1 MEVKLEEQTTQ
12 GSDKIQNTNHYEF
25 VYEQTGNFYHSK
37 NRFFQKL
44 FLETVLNFM
53 MICDNH
59 RNHHISEYRLHA
71 GIFLKLQILKVMS
84 AWTPEMAKK
93 GCKLGT
99 YQLVTSEQH
108 PTESPAAVK
117 SFIVL
122 FRSFFGIGASCET
135 STSRNWAHIPKCL
148 SDMCPNRWK
157 W

>member
-1 MEVKLEEQTTQ
+1 MKVVQNDEDEVLYERSAAATTTEGNDKKLVFHHTE
-12 GSDKIQNTNHYEF
+12 IILRNHGFYEF

-84 AWTPEMAKK
+84 A
-93 GCKLGT
+93 
-99 YQLVTSEQH
+99 
-108 PTESPAAVK
+108 
-117 SFIVL
+117 
-122 FRSFFGIGASCET
+122 
-135 STSRNWAHIPKCL
+135 
-148 SDMCPNRWK
+148 
-157 W
+157 